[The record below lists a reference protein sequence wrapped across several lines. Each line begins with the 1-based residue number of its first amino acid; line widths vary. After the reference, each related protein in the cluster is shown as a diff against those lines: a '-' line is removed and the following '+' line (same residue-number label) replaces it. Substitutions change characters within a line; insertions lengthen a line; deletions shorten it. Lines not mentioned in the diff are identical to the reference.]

1 MNTYHYILND
11 FFDRLIITSLYTKHI
26 LYFKLSSFLLL
37 CDIFISYFLFTL
49 IEIAQLRKE
58 IRYILICF
66 TREWV
71 ALREIALIK
80 SRIPIL
86 SNYQFCVDN

>member
-11 FFDRLIITSLYTKHI
+11 FFKRLIISSLYTKHI
-26 LYFKLSSFLLL
+26 LYFKLPSFLLL
-37 CDIFISYFLFTL
+37 SDFFISYFLFTL

-86 SNYQFCVDN
+86 SN

>member
-1 MNTYHYILND
+1 M
-11 FFDRLIITSLYTKHI
+11 
-26 LYFKLSSFLLL
+26 
-37 CDIFISYFLFTL
+37 

-58 IRYILICF
+58 IRYILIRF

-71 ALREIALIK
+71 ALREIAFIK

-86 SNYQFCVDN
+86 SNYQFCVAD